1 MHRVLVLIF
10 VAAISSTSA
19 LLSPSAAAT
28 ASRTLWAS
36 NSDNRYCAL
45 QNVVVGH
52 ATDGPAN
59 LPENCINSALANT
72 PSHGT
77 VVRLAAGGNL
87 QAAYDALVCGE
98 TLSIARDGTWV
109 GPFNFT
115 PKNCDAQHWIT
126 IRANG
131 ALSPAGVR
139 IAASYLPQMAKIY
152 LKPGAIANS
161 VTGDH
166 IRFIGIA
173 WLKQPGNP
181 LVNFVTMAGSHDIV
195 FDRNYAHGNPGEE
208 TRRFVDLS
216 GGNSIAIV
224 ESWIDEMH
232 CIAVTGSCT
241 DAQAISGGSGSI
253 PSGTYKIVNNY
264 LSASTEN
271 ILFGGSPASVTP
283 CDIEVRNNYFYKPM
297 SWMPTSPDH
306 VAPTYVVKNLFEL
319 KNACRVLLEGNIM
332 ANTWGGF
339 SQAGYALLIGPKN
352 QAAGTGNVCP
362 LCFISDVTVRYNYI
376 TTASGAFVIANGPSD
391 NHGWANGGHNYSIHD
406 DVFDNLQ
413 YAGCYGCGQNTGQVG
428 SDYQAT
434 NPPPAA
440 NILHDVAIDHVTLI
454 TAPTWPASGSMTA
467 TAMLNMSGPPA
478 VNPTSTPQ
486 IANVSYINSIFA
498 SGWTGFYPTGGGVD
512 NCSVPGPSVKDT
524 LADMI
529 AGCWTGSS
537 WFSGNVVVGYA
548 GTSNWPAANSLSP
561 SWSAVDFTNYNNGS
575 GGDYHLSAS
584 SPYKGAALDGTDP
597 GADIDLVLQYTQTAI
612 TGID

>member
-1 MHRVLVLIF
+1 MIG
-10 VAAISSTSA
+10 
-19 LLSPSAAAT
+19 
-28 ASRTLWAS
+28 AS
-36 NSDNRYCAL
+36 
-45 QNVVVGH
+45 
-52 ATDGPAN
+52 TDGPAN
-59 LPENCINSALANT
+59 LPENCLNSSLANT

-77 VVRLAAGGNL
+77 AVRLAAGGNL
-87 QAAYDALVCGE
+87 QAAYDALVCGQ
-98 TLSIARDGTWV
+98 TLFLARDATWV

-115 PKNCDAQHWIT
+115 PKNCDARHWIT
-126 IRANG
+126 IRTNG
-131 ALSPAGVR
+131 VLSAPGVR
-139 IAASYLPQMAKIY
+139 ITASYLPHMAKIY
-152 LKPGAIANS
+152 LNPGSAANA

-173 WLKQPGNP
+173 WLKQPGKP
-181 LVNFVTMAGSHDIV
+181 LVNFVTMAGAHDIV

-216 GGNSIAIV
+216 GGNNIAVV

-241 DAQAISGGSGSI
+241 DAQAISGGSGST
-253 PSGTYKIVNNY
+253 PNGTYKIVNNY

-271 ILFGGSPASVTP
+271 IIFGGSAATVTP
-283 CDIEVRNNYFYKPM
+283 CDIEVRNNYLYKPL
-297 SWMPTSPDH
+297 SWMPTSAGF
-306 VAPTYVVKNLFEL
+306 VGPTYVVKNLFEL
-319 KNACRVLLEGNIM
+319 KNACRVLLEGNVM

-339 SQAGYALLIGPKN
+339 SQDGYAVLIGPKN
-352 QAAGTGNVCP
+352 QAARTGNVCP

-376 TTASGAFVIANGPSD
+376 TTAAGAFQISNGSSD
-391 NHGWANGGHNYSIHD
+391 DNGWADGGHNYSVHD

-413 YAGCYGCGQNTGQVG
+413 YPGCYGCGQNTGQIG
-428 SDYQAT
+428 SGYQAA

-440 NILHDVAIDHVTLI
+440 NILHDVAIDHLTVI
-454 TAPTWPASGSMTA
+454 TAPTWPAPGSKTA

-486 IANVSYINSIFA
+486 IANVSYSNSIFA
-498 SGWTGFYPTGGGVD
+498 SGWVGFYPAGGGAD
-512 NCSVPGPSVKDT
+512 NCSVPGPSAKVT

-548 GTSNWPAANSLSP
+548 GTINWPTDNSLSP
-561 SWSAVDFTNYNNGS
+561 SWSAVDFTNYNHGS

-597 GADIDLVLQYTQTAI
+597 GADIDLVLQYTQKAI